1 MTLAAALAQVLPEA
15 IQLKSV
21 ETLPVDFGARP
32 AGSVLSVA
40 LRCAAHGALLSDD
53 CCCAA
58 ADLGVLFCLD
68 ADRDGMVTL
77 SEMRAFMLLCA
88 LAPPLA
94 ACERPG
100 PANTRSAPLALAA
113 QGSPAQHARV
123 AHRLPRRCP
132 CAAQRQPMG

>member
-1 MTLAAALAQVLPEA
+1 MTLAALAQVLPEA
-15 IQLKSV
+15 IQLQSV

-32 AGSVLSVA
+32 AGPVLSVRP

-77 SEMRAFMLLCA
+77 SEMRAFMLMCA
-88 LAPPLA
+88 PAPPLA
-94 ACERPG
+94 ANLPPPPE
-100 PANTRSAPLALAA
+100 PA
-113 QGSPAQHARV
+113 ARAV
-123 AHRLPRRCP
+123 LL
-132 CAAQRQPMG
+132 

>member
-1 MTLAAALAQVLPEA
+1 MTLAALAQVLPEA

-32 AGSVLSVA
+32 AGSALSVGP

-53 CCCAA
+53 CAA

-77 SEMRAFMLLCA
+77 SEMRAFMCA
-88 LAPPLA
+88 D
-94 ACERPG
+94 
-100 PANTRSAPLALAA
+100 
-113 QGSPAQHARV
+113 
-123 AHRLPRRCP
+123 
-132 CAAQRQPMG
+132 CA